1 MTEWSI
7 ALPWKGSNWATGSG
21 VRIPVSPPNL
31 DSSKVLFYQKI
42 DKDYSLILQLMGG
55 QKKQMNESYIK
66 IADALNTIYEI
77 ENELNLKSFSPN
89 ELKVFYTVI
98 NLSAF
103 DDSGSNIS
111 EVVKNS
117 GMSRSTVYK
126 TLKKLSNLKII
137 ATDQSEN
144 DGRESL
150 IRLT

>member
-1 MTEWSI
+1 MQIISVI
-7 ALPWKGSNWATGSG
+7 NQKGGCGKT
-21 VRIPVSPPNL
+21 
-31 DSSKVLFYQKI
+31 
-42 DKDYSLILQLMGG
+42 
-55 QKKQMNESYIK
+55 
-66 IADALNTIYEI
+66 T
-77 ENELNLKSFSPN
+77 
-89 ELKVFYTVI
+89 TVI

-150 IRLT
+150 IRLI